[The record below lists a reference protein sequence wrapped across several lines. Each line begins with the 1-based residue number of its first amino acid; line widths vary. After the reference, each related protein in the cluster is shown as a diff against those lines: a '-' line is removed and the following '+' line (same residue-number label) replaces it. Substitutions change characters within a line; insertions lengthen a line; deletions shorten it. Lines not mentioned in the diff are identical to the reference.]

1 MVTASEL
8 VDGAGLGDEPECS
21 KGRKRAGALGRGKNG
36 FEEMSPSHAY
46 TKLFFWVNFT
56 FSIDL
61 LKYYSSI
68 FKSGWFSLFLSRS
81 DLHLS
86 ILNYGRSSYMDQAL

>member
-1 MVTASEL
+1 MLE
-8 VDGAGLGDEPECS
+8 GKEAGWRTGP
-21 KGRKRAGALGRGKNG
+21 GNQNG

-68 FKSGWFSLFLSRS
+68 FKSGWFSLFLFMMPLGERTGHPHPHPYITHPRFTHIQMS
-81 DLHLS
+81 
-86 ILNYGRSSYMDQAL
+86 G